1 MPEQRPC
8 WNAMAETSDI
18 SDGFIKKAAFAILI
32 LPDSQ
37 HILFAC
43 VAECYQTRYILS
55 ITQLKICRRSSA
67 CISRPASREL
77 KESSDDLQHLCTAGP
92 QELLRRAMRSSPCPV
107 TPNGNIKHRKKDHA
121 RVKCSWYSS
130 APDLLSV
137 GSVRKRRSYWSQCR

>member
-1 MPEQRPC
+1 
-8 WNAMAETSDI
+8 MAETSDI

-32 LPDSQ
+32 LADGQ

-107 TPNGNIKHRKKDHA
+107 TSNGNVKHRREWPCKGRMQLVQQRTWLFFRGIRA
-121 RVKCSWYSS
+121 EAS
-130 APDLLSV
+130 LILESV
-137 GSVRKRRSYWSQCR
+137 PLRKLPV